1 MNFIYVCDD
10 RDFPVQLSA
19 QLVGQIFPSSWGL
32 RLLSSQG
39 RSISHCINSGSI
51 DLGGHRCAFP
61 ESANDGEQTDGKT
74 DTFMSDVAWSRC
86 CTFLPG
92 LSDLEKGD
100 WLMDLRRLK
109 LWRLLGT
116 GIEMLKRRDCSSMS
130 PTTSKGIRG
139 KPDDVFLT
147 LVGIAPSTV
156 AATCPPTET
165 FSVQLSDSEP

>member
-1 MNFIYVCDD
+1 MNFIYVCEDQ
-10 RDFPVQLSA
+10 DFPVQLSA

-61 ESANDGEQTDGKT
+61 ESADDGEQTDGKT

-109 LWRLLGT
+109 L
-116 GIEMLKRRDCSSMS
+116 
-130 PTTSKGIRG
+130 
-139 KPDDVFLT
+139 
-147 LVGIAPSTV
+147 
-156 AATCPPTET
+156 
-165 FSVQLSDSEP
+165 